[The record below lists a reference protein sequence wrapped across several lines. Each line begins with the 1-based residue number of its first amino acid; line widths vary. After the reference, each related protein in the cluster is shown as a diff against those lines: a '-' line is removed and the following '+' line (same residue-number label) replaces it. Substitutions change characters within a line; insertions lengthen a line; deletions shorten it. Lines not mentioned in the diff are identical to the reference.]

1 MSKRSTTTMAAVAL
15 VCAVTVLTAPG
26 AAFAAPSPTPSPSG
40 SPSRNP
46 SGTSSSTPSSAL
58 KNADLEAVRK
68 KIDKL
73 YHDAA
78 VATDEYNA
86 AEEKA
91 DKQSVEIVKLAQKIA
106 AGQKKL
112 DRLESSAGAAA
123 REQYRTG
130 GIPREAQFML
140 SGDPQQFLDNAG
152 RAYQGQQA
160 TKNLLSELTRTQKD
174 LAGYAEDASAKWKD
188 LEEGRKKKAASK
200 KKVEKQIKEAQALEG
215 KLEKKERER
224 LKKLEEDA
232 ERKAQTAWLSSGVLK
247 EIDGKASKAGKEA
260 VQFATAQMGKP
271 YVWGAEGPKSYDCSG
286 LTSQAWAAAGTLIP
300 RTSQE
305 QWKQLKHVD
314 IEDMRPGDLIIYFDD
329 ASHVGMYI
337 GDGAIIHAPRPGRT
351 VTMAGA
357 GSMAILGVVRPDA

>member
-15 VCAVTVLTAPG
+15 VCGLTVLTAPG
-26 AAFAAPSPTPSPSG
+26 AAYAAPTPPPSPSG
-40 SPSRNP
+40 TSGP
-46 SGTSSSTPSSAL
+46 SGTPATPGGT
-58 KNADLEAVRK
+58 KDLEAVRA
-68 KIDKL
+68 KIDGL

-78 VATDEYNA
+78 VATDAYNA

-91 DKQSVEIVKLAQKIA
+91 DKQSVEIVHLAQKIA
-106 AGQKKL
+106 AGQQ
-112 DRLESSAGAAA
+112 RLERLQKNAGAAA

-160 TKNLLSELTRTQKD
+160 TKNLVSQLTRTQKD
-174 LAGYAEDASAKWKD
+174 LADYAADASAKWKE
-188 LEEGRKKKAASK
+188 LEEGRKKKAAAQK
-200 KKVEKQIKEAQALEG
+200 KIEKQIKAAQKIESR
-215 KLEKKERER
+215 LEKEERER
-224 LKKLEEDA
+224 LRKLEEEA
-232 ERKAQTAWLSSGVLK
+232 EQKAQTAWLSSGVLK
-247 EIDGKASKAGKEA
+247 EINGRATKAGKAA
-260 VQFATAQMGKP
+260 VQFATAQIGKP

-286 LTSQAWAAAGTLIP
+286 LTSQAWAAAGQPIP

-305 QWKQLKHVD
+305 QWKRLKRID
-314 IEDMRPGDLIIYFDD
+314 IKDMRPGDLIIYHDD

-337 GDGAIIHAPRPGRT
+337 GDGAIIHAPRPGRSVT
-351 VTMAGA
+351 VAGA

>member
-1 MSKRSTTTMAAVAL
+1 MSVAQMAAVAL
-15 VCAVTVLTAPG
+15 VCAVTVLAAPG
-26 AAFAAPSPTPSPSG
+26 TALAAPTPTPSPSAT
-40 SPSRNP
+40 PK
-46 SGTSSSTPSSAL
+46 ST
-58 KNADLEAVRK
+58 DLEAVRK

-91 DKQSVEIVKLAQKIA
+91 DQQSVEIVKLAKKIA
-106 AGQKKL
+106 VGQQKL
-112 DRLESSAGAAA
+112 DRLKKSAGAVA

-130 GIPREAQFML
+130 GIPRETQFLL

-160 TKNLLSELTRTQKD
+160 TKNLLSQLTATQKE
-174 LAGYAEDASAKWKD
+174 LGEYADDASAKWKELD
-188 LEEGRKKKAASK
+188 EGAQRKATAK
-200 KKVEKQIKEAQALEG
+200 KKVERQIEEAQKLEST
-215 KLEKKERER
+215 LEKKERER
-224 LKKLEEDA
+224 LRKLEEEA
-232 ERKAQTAWLSSGVLK
+232 EQKAQTAWLSSGVLK
-247 EIDGKASKAGKEA
+247 EINGRATASGKKA
-260 VQFATAQMGKP
+260 VQFATAQLGKP

-286 LTSQAWAAAGTLIP
+286 LTSQAWAAAGHGIP

-305 QWKQLKHVD
+305 QWKQLKHID
-314 IEDMRPGDLIIYFDD
+314 IDDMRPGDLIIYHDD

-351 VTMAGA
+351 VTVAGA

>member
-1 MSKRSTTTMAAVAL
+1 MSKRSMTTMSALAL

-26 AAFAAPSPTPSPSG
+26 AAYAAPAPTPSPSG
-40 SPSRNP
+40 SGGSEDVADKDLK
-46 SGTSSSTPSSAL
+46 ST
-58 KNADLEAVRK
+58 DLEAVRK

-106 AGQKKL
+106 ASQKKL
-112 DRLESSAGAAA
+112 DHLKGSAGAAA

-160 TKNLLSELTRTQKD
+160 TRNLLSELTQTQTD
-174 LAGYAEDASAKWKD
+174 LASYAKDASAKWKD
-188 LEEGRKKKAASK
+188 LEAGRKKKAAAQK
-200 KKVEKQIKEAQALEG
+200 KIEKQIKQAQDLESR
-215 KLEKKERER
+215 LEKKERER
-224 LKKLEEDA
+224 LQKLEEAA
-232 ERKAQTAWLSSGVLK
+232 EQKSQTDWLSSGVLK
-247 EIDGKASKAGKEA
+247 EIDGRATKAGKAA
-260 VQFATAQMGKP
+260 VQFATAQLGKP
-271 YVWGAEGPKSYDCSG
+271 YVWGAEGPASFDCSG
-286 LTSQAWAAAGTLIP
+286 LTSQAWAAAKRPIP

-305 QWKQLKHVD
+305 QWKQLKHID
-314 IEDMRPGDLIIYFDD
+314 IKDMRPGDLIIYHDD

-337 GDGAIIHAPRPGRT
+337 GDGAIIHAPRPGRNVT
-351 VTMAGA
+351 VAGA

>member
-15 VCAVTVLTAPG
+15 VCALTVLTAPG
-26 AAFAAPSPTPSPSG
+26 AAHAAPAPTPSPS
-40 SPSRNP
+40 
-46 SGTSSSTPSSAL
+46 TPASDT
-58 KNADLEAVRK
+58 DLEAVRQ

-73 YHDAA
+73 YHDAG

-106 AGQKKL
+106 AGQQKL
-112 DRLESSAGAAA
+112 DRLKSSAGASA

-130 GIPREAQFML
+130 GVPREARFLL

-152 RAYQGQQA
+152 RMYQGQQA
-160 TKNLLSELTRTQKD
+160 TKNLVAQLTKTQNA
-174 LAGYAEDASAKWKD
+174 LAGYAEDASDQWKR
-188 LEEGRKKKAASK
+188 LEEGRKKKATAK
-200 KKVEKQIKEAQALEG
+200 KKIEKQIKAAQDLEG
-215 KLEKKERER
+215 KLEKKERDR
-224 LKKLEEDA
+224 LKKLEEQA
-232 ERKAQTAWLSSGVLK
+232 EQQKQTAWLSSGVLK
-247 EIDGKASKAGKEA
+247 EINGRATAAGKEA
-260 VQFATAQMGKP
+260 VRFASAQIGKP
-271 YVWGAEGPKSYDCSG
+271 YVWGAEGPKSFDCSG
-286 LTSQAWAAAGTLIP
+286 LTSQAWAAAGKPIP

-305 QWKQLKHVD
+305 QWKQLKHID
-314 IEDMRPGDLIIYFDD
+314 IKDMRPGDLIIYHDD

-351 VTMAGA
+351 VTIAGA

>member
-26 AAFAAPSPTPSPSG
+26 AAFAAPAPTPSPSG
-40 SPSRNP
+40 SPSASP
-46 SGTSSSTPSSAL
+46 TSAAPDTPETAE
-58 KNADLEAVRK
+58 LEAVRK

-91 DKQSVEIVKLAQKIA
+91 DKQSVAIVKLAQKIA

-112 DRLESSAGAAA
+112 DRLQSSAGAAA

-160 TKNLLSELTRTQKD
+160 TRNLLSELARTQKD

-188 LEEGRKKKAASK
+188 LEEGRKKKAAAK
-200 KKVEKQIKEAQALEG
+200 KKVEKQIKEAQTLEG

-224 LKKLEEDA
+224 LQKLEEEA
-232 ERKAQTAWLSSGVLK
+232 QQKAQTAWLSSGVLK

-271 YVWGAEGPKSYDCSG
+271 YVWGAEGPKSFDCSG
-286 LTSQAWAAAGTLIP
+286 LTSQAWAAAGTPIP

-305 QWKQLKHVD
+305 QWKQLKHIAV
-314 IEDMRPGDLIIYFDD
+314 EDMRPGDLIIYFDD

-351 VTMAGA
+351 VTVAGA

>member
-1 MSKRSTTTMAAVAL
+1 MSKRSTTTMAAIAL
-15 VCAVTVLTAPG
+15 VCAVTVLAAPG
-26 AAFAAPSPTPSPSG
+26 AAYAAPAPTPSPSTDPKSSG
-40 SPSRNP
+40 SSK
-46 SGTSSSTPSSAL
+46 SL
-58 KNADLEAVRK
+58 KSKDLEAVRE

-91 DKQSVEIVKLAQKIA
+91 EKQSDAIVKLARKIA
-106 AGQKKL
+106 AGQARL
-112 DRLESSAGAAA
+112 DRLKSSAGAAA

-130 GIPREAQFML
+130 GIPRETQFLL
-140 SGDPQQFLDNAG
+140 SGNPQQFLDNAG
-152 RAYQGQQA
+152 RMYQGQQA
-160 TKNLLSELTRTQKD
+160 TKNLLSQLADAQDD
-174 LAGYAEDASAKWKD
+174 LARYADDASAKWKELD
-188 LEEGRKKKAASK
+188 EGAKDKAAAK
-200 KKVEKQIKEAQALEG
+200 KKVERQIEEAQALED

-224 LKKLEEDA
+224 LRKLEEQA
-232 ERKAQTAWLSSGVLK
+232 EQKAQTDWLSSGVLK
-247 EIDGKASKAGKEA
+247 EIDGKASPMGKKA
-260 VQFATAQMGKP
+260 VQYATAQLGKP

-286 LTSQAWAAAGTLIP
+286 LTSQAWASAGHGIP

-305 QWKQLKHVD
+305 QWKQLKHIDVK
-314 IEDMRPGDLIIYFDD
+314 DMRPGDLIIYHDD

-351 VTMAGA
+351 VTVAGA